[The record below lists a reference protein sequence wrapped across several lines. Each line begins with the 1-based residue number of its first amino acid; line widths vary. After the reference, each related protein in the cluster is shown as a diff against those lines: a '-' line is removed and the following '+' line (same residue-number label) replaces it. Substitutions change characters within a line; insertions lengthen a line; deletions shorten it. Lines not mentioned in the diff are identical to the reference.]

1 MPIVPVFDPTTGA
14 SGGAAGGGGGSA
26 YDVTPPAATTQAK
39 ASGASLTAHTF
50 GAFTGPDAG
59 SIDGYTARTVNAVG
73 STSWAGSGLGAWTP
87 SSDADGDAGVLA
99 LDATI
104 GGTVVATALHD
115 YSRAAAGGGAGLTW
129 SGVQTVDLSDGN
141 VTAGSKA
148 GTGAFTIFASD
159 GTTARVAG
167 TAFSTGSAT
176 GSVSWDAN
184 GVRVQVT
191 SGSAAYYAR
200 FVVPLASV
208 ADEDMPFHADAV
220 LGSITVP
227 SGDIALL
234 WLGNATS
241 PSSGTSVGTDLF
253 NDGGPYK
260 LRVRRTVGGT
270 ASFGLEDT
278 LGGAPVSIATRL
290 ESRGGDSVFDFFENG
305 RTDYLADNVSAGTA
319 GVSGGCGSGSVRVV
333 GGATLWNGTA
343 YFALGGT
350 NGIDVTLAK
359 FRYRELS

>member
-14 SGGAAGGGGGSA
+14 SGGASGGGSA
-26 YDVTPPAATTQAK
+26 YDVSPPAATTQAK
-39 ASGASLTAHTF
+39 AAGAALTAHTF
-50 GAFTGPDAG
+50 GAFTGADAG
-59 SIDGYTARTVNAVG
+59 SIDGYTARVVNAVG
-73 STSWAGSGLGAWTP
+73 STAWSGSGLGAWTP
-87 SSDADGDAGVLA
+87 SGDADGNAGVLA

-104 GGTVVATALHD
+104 GGVVVATALHD

-129 SGVQTVDLSDGN
+129 TDVQELDLSDGD
-141 VTAGSKA
+141 VTSGSKS
-148 GTGAFTIFASD
+148 GTGAFTILAAD
-159 GTTARVAG
+159 GVTVRATG
-167 TAFSTGSAT
+167 TAFSTGSAN
-176 GSVSWDAN
+176 GSVSWDTN

-191 SGSAAYYAR
+191 SGSNAYYAR
-200 FVVPLASV
+200 FAVPLASV
-208 ADEDMPFHADAV
+208 SDEDMPWHADAV
-220 LGSITVP
+220 LDSITVP

-253 NDGGPYK
+253 NDGGTYR

-270 ASFGLEDT
+270 ASFGLSDT
-278 LGGAPVSIATRL
+278 LAGAPSSIATRL

-305 RTDYLADNVSAGTA
+305 GTDYLADNVSAATA